1 MAKDDTPRRRQ
12 RLPATTETPTGPLA
26 LPEELRSADR
36 EEDRQASEELAAPI
50 VRVLLEGTGYRFMI
64 TEPGEHLLGR
74 AEDAALRVTSP
85 MVSRKQARIVLSD
98 DRLSVTIE
106 DLGAAN
112 VTMLNGRPVAKALL
126 FDGDELALGDL
137 RLGVGVDRGTE
148 G

>member
-12 RLPATTETPTGPLA
+12 RLPITTETPTGPLTPPA
-26 LPEELRSADR
+26 ELRPDR
-36 EEDRQASEELAAPI
+36 EEDRRQTDDLTAPI
-50 VRVLLEGTGYRFMI
+50 TRVLLEGTGYRFMI

-74 AEDAALRVTSP
+74 AADAALRVTSP

-98 DRLSVTIE
+98 DRLSVSIE

-112 VTMLNGRPVAKALL
+112 ATLLNGKPVVKATL
-126 FDGDELALGDL
+126 FDGDELAMGDL